1 MTKREKVLATI
12 VAATLLIMGGFYTLD
27 KILTAFDERDTK
39 EITLRDKLATQ
50 NRIVLQGTKADRDM
64 RDWRER
70 SLPEDR
76 ALAQALYLDWLGKR
90 ADEAGLGGR
99 KVSPVAGHFEG
110 KVYYVHRFL
119 LSGQGDLKQL
129 TRLLYDFYSVD
140 HMHRISR
147 LNIKPLTTSKQLDIS
162 MTVEAISVTGAPDR
176 ETLAEPPANRLARP
190 EIEEYVNT
198 ILSRNFFAPAN
209 QPPKVASTTSQQG
222 NPDKP
227 LSFRLQATDPE
238 SDPLSYY
245 LEGDAPEGLQIRSN
259 GEVSWTPK
267 ELGEYEFAYRVED
280 GGLPS
285 KSARGVVKLAV
296 VVAPDPPPTPTPKP
310 GFDPATQATV
320 SGITESD
327 GRPAIWINVRTEGK
341 VLKLRE
347 GDEVSVGTVQGKVA
361 KIRVQQ
367 RDAEIATED
376 GGTVVVSLGQAL
388 VEA

>member
-1 MTKREKVLATI
+1 MTKREKILTTI
-12 VAATLLIMGGFYTLD
+12 VAAALLIMGGFYALD
-27 KILTAFDERDTK
+27 RMMNAFDDRDMQ
-39 EITLRDKLATQ
+39 ELTLRDKLATQ
-50 NRIVLQGTKADRDM
+50 NRITLQGKKADRDM

-90 ADEAGLGGR
+90 ADSVGLDGR
-99 KVSPVAGHFEG
+99 KVSPASGHFEG

-119 LSGQGDLKQL
+119 LSGHGDLKQL
-129 TRLLYDFYSVD
+129 TQLLYDFYSVD

-147 LNIKPLTTSKQLDIS
+147 LSIKPLATSKQLDIS
-162 MTVEAISVTGAPDR
+162 MTVEAISIAGSPAR
-176 ETLAEPPANRLARP
+176 ESLDEPPSNRLARP
-190 EIEEYVNT
+190 DVEEYVKT
-198 ILSRNFFAPAN
+198 IISRNFFSPAN
-209 QPPKVASTTSQQG
+209 QPPKVASTISQQG
-222 NPDKP
+222 NPEKP
-227 LSFRLQATDPE
+227 LTFRLQASDPE

-245 LEGDAPEGLQIRSN
+245 LEGEAPEGLEVRKD
-259 GEVSWTPK
+259 GEVRWTPK
-267 ELGEYEFAYRVED
+267 ELGQFEFSYRVED

-285 KSARGVVKLAV
+285 KTARGIVKLAV
-296 VVAPDPPPTPTPKP
+296 VVAPDPPVAPPEKP

-327 GRPAIWINVRTEGK
+327 GLPAIWINVRTEGK

-367 RDAEIATED
+367 KDAEIATSD
-376 GGTVVVSLGQAL
+376 GGTVVVALGQTL